1 MSFSSTI
8 ILLLLVV
15 CRFTDVKNG
24 TMIIS
29 NFSRLFAPIKALVS
43 ISDTDEHIANSFRLG
58 ADYILTKRKDE
69 KTFLDFFI
77 FDGFDLELYNKGK
90 EWALK

>member
-1 MSFSSTI
+1 MSFLSTI

-15 CRFTDVKNG
+15 CRFIDVKNG

-43 ISDTDEHIANSFRLG
+43 ISDTDEHIASSFRLG
-58 ADYILTKRKDE
+58 AVENANLAIE
-69 KTFLDFFI
+69 FI
-77 FDGFDLELYNKGK
+77 GNIVSLS
-90 EWALK
+90 